1 MTAMPQILFVHSSVL
16 SGEVSAPNQGN
27 DTRRMARILKNRI
40 KGQGVRIVDRD
51 IAARPPMMVDQ
62 NFVHAANTAAP
73 LRTYAQSERLKES
86 DELVDEV
93 LKSDVIVLSCPIYR
107 NGVPAPL
114 RAWVRNIVRPGMTF
128 NTVEGKKRTMH
139 YGLLHNKMFV
149 LLQSAYEES
158 ANGDVFKAAS
168 NGQDAPEFAVTD
180 TLSRLGVHN
189 IARVSV
195 RTDPADKM
203 HYARS
208 WAQCEGDIASVA
220 ERLKTRWRDQ
230 RCDA

>member
-1 MTAMPQILFVHSSVL
+1 MPQILFVHSSVL

-27 DTRRMARILKNRI
+27 DTRRMARLLKSRI

-62 NFVHAANTAAP
+62 SFIHAANTAAP
-73 LRTYAQSERLKES
+73 LRTCAQSERLRES

-93 LKSDVIVLSCPIYR
+93 LKSDVIVLSCPIYP
-107 NGVPAPL
+107 NGLPAPL
-114 RAWVRNIVRPGMTF
+114 RAWMRNIVRPGMTF
-128 NTVEGKKRTMH
+128 NTVEAKKRTLH

-149 LLQSAYEES
+149 LLQSARES
-158 ANGDVFKAAS
+158 IANGDVFKAAS
-168 NGQDAPEFAVTD
+168 NGEAAPELAVTD
-180 TLSRLGVHN
+180 TLSHLGVRN

-195 RTDPADKM
+195 RTDPTDKM

-208 WAQCEGDIASVA
+208 WAQCEGDIASIA
-220 ERLKTRWRDQ
+220 ERVKTRWREQ
-230 RCDA
+230 RCEA